1 MAIPAEAQG
10 ITAAILCAVFST
22 ANLMISKILQAWDWP
37 YFFLAGLSALC
48 ITLGL
53 AITMACQKTYK
64 LQRREVKWVI
74 LRGFFGCGNNVLS
87 VCAVL
92 AGAEVGSV
100 GALGCVN
107 TVVAALLGRLVLGE
121 ALGKLH
127 ILAVVFSLTGA
138 VLISDPAHAISSMG
152 SSLLG
157 NLLALMAGVS
167 LGCMFISS
175 RKSGS
180 ASSMMLTTLGHAA
193 ALHHLLVLA
202 FHPSSARRTLRAVG
216 KEPSTESPLLL
227 LPGGCHFS
235 HQHPLFGGLQ
245 EMPCCVE
252 FNHDEWQLY
261 GLWVRHGYPDFP
273 QSSYQAHSDWCCH
286 DVVGCDDNGPHSL
299 AEKVDKDREQPFDQR
314 RHGHTQQ
321 RCQCYEFG
329 FLCGLRIC
337 RETGD
342 DSFGVARAKRFRTKA
357 AFAVD
362 AAGNSLWCTSVSM
375 SEESLAVGKQVN
387 KYGDMKFMEHPSTM
401 EFGRLCEFLRGF

>member
-157 NLLALMAGVS
+157 NLLALLAGVS

-180 ASSMMLTTLGHAA
+180 ASSMMLTTSAMLQRCIICWSLHFIPAVPDGRFELLGKSLPQSLLFFSCLAA
-193 ALHHLLVLA
+193 AIFLTNILSSVASKKCPAALSSTMMNGSCMAFGYVMDILIFHKVPTKLTVIGAAMMLLAVMTMALTRLPRKSTRTENNLSTKEDTA
-202 FHPSSARRTLRAVG
+202 TPSSVASATSLASFVASEFAERQDETSRIFR
-216 KEPSTESPLLL
+216 P
-227 LPGGCHFS
+227 FRW
-235 HQHPLFGGLQ
+235 GGLIKT
-245 EMPCCVE
+245 PGTLVWNCPVYRPK
-252 FNHDEWQLY
+252 W
-261 GLWVRHGYPDFP
+261 
-273 QSSYQAHSDWCCH
+273 SSS
-286 DVVGCDDNGPHSL
+286 
-299 AEKVDKDREQPFDQR
+299 
-314 RHGHTQQ
+314 
-321 RCQCYEFG
+321 
-329 FLCGLRIC
+329 
-337 RETGD
+337 
-342 DSFGVARAKRFRTKA
+342 
-357 AFAVD
+357 
-362 AAGNSLWCTSVSM
+362 
-375 SEESLAVGKQVN
+375 
-387 KYGDMKFMEHPSTM
+387 
-401 EFGRLCEFLRGF
+401 

>member
-37 YFFLAGLSALC
+37 YFFLAGLSAPC

-107 TVVAALLGRLVLGE
+107 TVVAALLGRLVLGK

-127 ILAVVFSLTGA
+127 ILAVVFSLTCA

-157 NLLALMAGVS
+157 NLLALLAGVS

-180 ASSMMLTTLGHAA
+180 ASSMMLTTSAMLQRCIICWSLHFIPAVPDGRFELLGKSLPQSLLFFSCLAAPPWPAAIFLTNILSSVASKKCPA
-193 ALHHLLVLA
+193 ALSSTMMNGSCMAFGYVMDILIFHKVPTKLTVIGAAMMLLAVMTMALTRLPRKSTRTENQLSTKEDTA
-202 FHPSSARRTLRAVG
+202 TPSSVASATSLASFVASEFAERQEMIPSELP
-216 KEPSTESPLLL
+216 EPSVSGPRQR
-227 LPGGCHFS
+227 LPS
-235 HQHPLFGGLQ
+235 TLPATLFGA
-245 EMPCCVE
+245 
-252 FNHDEWQLY
+252 
-261 GLWVRHGYPDFP
+261 
-273 QSSYQAHSDWCCH
+273 QA
-286 DVVGCDDNGPHSL
+286 
-299 AEKVDKDREQPFDQR
+299 
-314 RHGHTQQ
+314 
-321 RCQCYEFG
+321 
-329 FLCGLRIC
+329 
-337 RETGD
+337 
-342 DSFGVARAKRFRTKA
+342 
-357 AFAVD
+357 
-362 AAGNSLWCTSVSM
+362 
-375 SEESLAVGKQVN
+375 
-387 KYGDMKFMEHPSTM
+387 
-401 EFGRLCEFLRGF
+401 

>member
-127 ILAVVFSLTGA
+127 ILAVLFSLTGA
-138 VLISDPAHAISSMG
+138 VLICDPAQAISSMG

-157 NLLALMAGVS
+157 NFLALLGGVS

-180 ASSMMLTTLGHAA
+180 ASSMMLTTSAMLQRCIICWSLHFIPAVPDGRFELLGKSLPQSFLFFCCLAA
-193 ALHHLLVLA
+193 AIFLTNILSSVASKKCPAALSSTMMNGSCMAFGYVMDILIFHKVPTKLTVIGAAMMLLAVMTMALTRLPRKSARTETHLPTKEDTA
-202 FHPSSARRTLRAVG
+202 TPSSAASAGSRATSLASFVASEFAERQEMIPSELPG
-216 KEPSTESPLLL
+216 PSVSGPRQRLPST
-227 LPGGCHFS
+227 LPAS
-235 HQHPLFGGLQ
+235 
-245 EMPCCVE
+245 V
-252 FNHDEWQLY
+252 
-261 GLWVRHGYPDFP
+261 
-273 QSSYQAHSDWCCH
+273 
-286 DVVGCDDNGPHSL
+286 
-299 AEKVDKDREQPFDQR
+299 
-314 RHGHTQQ
+314 
-321 RCQCYEFG
+321 
-329 FLCGLRIC
+329 
-337 RETGD
+337 
-342 DSFGVARAKRFRTKA
+342 FGVQA
-357 AFAVD
+357 
-362 AAGNSLWCTSVSM
+362 
-375 SEESLAVGKQVN
+375 
-387 KYGDMKFMEHPSTM
+387 
-401 EFGRLCEFLRGF
+401 

>member
-22 ANLMISKILQAWDWP
+22 ANLMISKILQAWNWP

-48 ITLGL
+48 ISLGL
-53 AITMACQKTYK
+53 AITMVCQKTYK

-138 VLISDPAHAISSMG
+138 VLISDPAQAISSMG

-157 NLLALMAGVS
+157 NLLALLGGIS

-180 ASSMMLTTLGHAA
+180 ASSMMLTTSAMLQRCIICWSLHFIPAVPDGRFELLGKSLWQSLLFFCCLAA
-193 ALHHLLVLA
+193 AIFLTNILASVASKHCPAALSSTIMNGSCMAFGYIMDILVFHKVPTKLTVIGAAMMLLAVMTMALTRLPVRKSARTENHLSTKEDTA
-202 FHPSSARRTLRAVG
+202 TPSSVASATSLASFVASEFAERQ
-216 KEPSTESPLLL
+216 EMIPSE
-227 LPGGCHFS
+227 LPGPSVSGPR
-235 HQHPLFGGLQ
+235 QRLPGVMLPATLFGA
-245 EMPCCVE
+245 
-252 FNHDEWQLY
+252 
-261 GLWVRHGYPDFP
+261 
-273 QSSYQAHSDWCCH
+273 QA
-286 DVVGCDDNGPHSL
+286 
-299 AEKVDKDREQPFDQR
+299 
-314 RHGHTQQ
+314 
-321 RCQCYEFG
+321 
-329 FLCGLRIC
+329 
-337 RETGD
+337 
-342 DSFGVARAKRFRTKA
+342 
-357 AFAVD
+357 
-362 AAGNSLWCTSVSM
+362 
-375 SEESLAVGKQVN
+375 
-387 KYGDMKFMEHPSTM
+387 
-401 EFGRLCEFLRGF
+401 